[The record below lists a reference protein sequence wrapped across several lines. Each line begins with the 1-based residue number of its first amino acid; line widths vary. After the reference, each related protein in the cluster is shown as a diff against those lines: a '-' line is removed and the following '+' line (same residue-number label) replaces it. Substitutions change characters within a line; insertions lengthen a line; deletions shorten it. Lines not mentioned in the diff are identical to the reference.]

1 MVDTFQPKDTMSFYK
16 NTDAVLNL
24 YGNHTPLLDYAL
36 SNKLYFAALLYK
48 PILVCEDTYMEKVS
62 IENGFGFVLPM
73 KDESEKDCLALYI
86 QNLDRKQLI
95 KNCDNFMDRISLE
108 KQKTEIELEKRI
120 LSLRKKND

>member
-1 MVDTFQPKDTMSFYK
+1 M
-16 NTDAVLNL
+16 NL

-73 KDESEKDCLALYI
+73 KDESEKDYLVSYV
-86 QNLDRKQLI
+86 QNLDRKKLI
-95 KNCDNFMDRISLE
+95 KNCDSFMDRISLE

-120 LSLRKKND
+120 ISLRKKND